1 MFVRACGETVGLHMM
16 SQAEHLCCFPVE
28 AEAQLQGRVQ
38 ELGIALLPCTKE
50 VRTDQ
55 RSPPDFSSV
64 DSLHC
69 F

>member
-1 MFVRACGETVGLHMM
+1 MFVRACGEAVSLHIM

-28 AEAQLQGRVQ
+28 AEAQLQ
-38 ELGIALLPCTKE
+38 ELVIALLPCTKE

-55 RSPPDFSSV
+55 RSPPDFLSV
-64 DSLHC
+64 DSVHC